1 MSSYGNTTD
10 EIIAVIDGDEI
21 AYQIAAACE
30 TRTIKVTNKLNKES
44 SSFKHR
50 TEMKKFLHGLDVPDD
65 FFEVEDV
72 QTADD
77 IANANHSVKVVVDN
91 IKAACKAD
99 KLEVYLS
106 GKNNFRDSL
115 PLPSK
120 YKGNRADSIRPL
132 LLDEIRAYI
141 VKKYGAKIVDNEEV
155 DDVVCHR
162 MWDGYKTGQKIIG
175 VTVDKDACGSAGW
188 LYNRDKMTEPEYIDG
203 LGELIIDGKGKVRGK
218 GRKWGYHQWLI
229 GDSTDGY
236 NPCEICKVKFGEKSS
251 YKILEPLQ
259 TDKECIQAVYN
270 TYKSWYPEEVKYTDW
285 QGSEVVTDCMGIMQM
300 YMDCYRM
307 RRWVGDEVNVRELLV
322 KLEIAL

>member
-1 MSSYGNTTD
+1 LSSYGNTTD

-50 TEMKKFLHGLDVPDD
+50 TEMKKFLHGLDVPED

-141 VKKYGAKIVDNEEV
+141 VKKYGAKIVDNEE
-155 DDVVCHR
+155 
-162 MWDGYKTGQKIIG
+162 
-175 VTVDKDACGSAGW
+175 
-188 LYNRDKMTEPEYIDG
+188 
-203 LGELIIDGKGKVRGK
+203 
-218 GRKWGYHQWLI
+218 
-229 GDSTDGY
+229 
-236 NPCEICKVKFGEKSS
+236 
-251 YKILEPLQ
+251 ILL
-259 TDKECIQAVYN
+259 
-270 TYKSWYPEEVKYTDW
+270 
-285 QGSEVVTDCMGIMQM
+285 
-300 YMDCYRM
+300 
-307 RRWVGDEVNVRELLV
+307 
-322 KLEIAL
+322 